1 MFAQPLQERRSLRV
15 TVARRVALRVSG
27 HTYSLILIIVI
38 ARYDPEGDRV
48 VMRCCSPSIGVQR
61 GRKKGNRG
69 DERRRGMFLSKKE
82 TAIKKFGISKLYYYL
97 SYDIELCKF
106 LSQTQDVEKEGL

>member
-38 ARYDPEGDRV
+38 ARYAYDEGDQASDCYALLFAFDR
-48 VMRCCSPSIGVQR
+48 RSKREEERESR
-61 GRKKGNRG
+61 G
-69 DERRRGMFLSKKE
+69 
-82 TAIKKFGISKLYYYL
+82 
-97 SYDIELCKF
+97 
-106 LSQTQDVEKEGL
+106 

>member
-27 HTYSLILIIVI
+27 HTYSLILITVI

-48 VMRCCSPSIGVQR
+48 LGCYALLFAFDRRLKREEERESR
-61 GRKKGNRG
+61 G
-69 DERRRGMFLSKKE
+69 
-82 TAIKKFGISKLYYYL
+82 
-97 SYDIELCKF
+97 
-106 LSQTQDVEKEGL
+106 

>member
-38 ARYDPEGDRV
+38 ARYDPEGDQV

-61 GRKKGNRG
+61 GRKNRG
-69 DERRRGMFLSKKE
+69 DERRMFLSKKE
-82 TAIKKFGISKLYYYL
+82 TASEANKEIWDFEALL
-97 SYDIELCKF
+97 LFELRY
-106 LSQTQDVEKEGL
+106 